1 MRLSEPMNDQI
12 RVRVGREEKRLL
24 VEHAHKRGL
33 TLSDL
38 LRLSA
43 TEAAQRTAA

>member
-24 VEHAHKRGL
+24 ADFARKRGL
-33 TLSDL
+33 TLSDH

-43 TEAAQRTAA
+43 TEAAVRAAG